1 MQALQSPIS
10 STVSSTPA
18 GPARNAALRAIRWRL
33 HCPALGVYAGLD
45 ESGGIVALPSVTG
58 AQVFD
63 GRDNEAAKLAFYRR
77 ATGIA
82 WEVEV
87 AR

>member
-1 MQALQSPIS
+1 MQTLSKLIETA
-10 STVSSTPA
+10 VESTPP

-33 HCPALGVYAGLD
+33 HCPALGVYAGLG

-63 GRDNEAAKLAFYRR
+63 GRDNETSKVAFYSR

>member
-1 MQALQSPIS
+1 MQTLSKLIAAA
-10 STVSSTPA
+10 VESTPP
-18 GPARNAALRAIRWRL
+18 GPARNAALREIRWRL

-63 GRDNEAAKLAFYRR
+63 GRDNEVSKAAFYTR
-77 ATGIA
+77 ATGIV
-82 WEVEV
+82 WQPEVV
-87 AR
+87 R